1 MLAGTYNMLAEQG
14 STLYRVLSLEYP
26 DLVGDPSGETFLP
39 WDLDGYTARMQ
50 VRRLIEDTNY
60 MIEITT
66 ENSGIDISAGRDH
79 HRYGFSILMAGGG
92 TRPGH
97 IVGAPDEL
105 GWHAVADRIH
115 VNDFHATLL
124 HLLGLDHHRLTYR
137 SKGLDVRL
145 TNLGGHVARQVLA

>member
-26 DLVGDPSGETFLP
+26 DLVNDPTGETFLP

-66 ENSGIDISAGRDH
+66 ENGGIDVEPLGEQGRIDLTMTAVQTAALDSDGV
-79 HRYGFSILMAGGG
+79 YDLEIIDTGATG
-92 TRPGH
+92 TVSKVIKGT
-97 IVGAPDEL
+97 
-105 GWHAVADRIH
+105 
-115 VNDFHATLL
+115 FTLVPEVT
-124 HLLGLDHHRLTYR
+124 R
-137 SKGLDVRL
+137 
-145 TNLGGHVARQVLA
+145 